1 MVQLLLT
8 IVLLVLLCAAAV
20 WVMGQLAPGHPPII
34 DRLIWV
40 VCVILV
46 AFVLISAFG
55 LVDIPVPRF
64 R

>member
-1 MVQLLLT
+1 MIQLLLT

-20 WVMGQLAPGHPPII
+20 WVMGQIAPGHPPII

-40 VCVILV
+40 FCVVLV
-46 AFVLISAFG
+46 SAFG
-55 LVDIPVPRF
+55 LVDIPVPRV